1 MSEQNIVSDL
11 RHEKIYG
18 VFSSQEIKKVGTGTT
33 TRKTV
38 SKVFWFVEEED
49 GDVITVQ
56 PINANYIPTG
66 AKKIIDREEL
76 FQKYSPEPEFYAST
90 VYPKIKELDDKLNN
104 ADTSRKRGLN
114 FSAEC
119 EYDRVLMADVSNVR
133 ANFGIGLTYLERG
146 DTAKATN
153 IFERLINLEGSYE
166 TKHKHLFN
174 EFGIN
179 LRKSKLFE
187 QSITYYQKAITI
199 NQSDEN
205 LYLNLARVYL
215 EQENIPLCFQNV
227 VKALEISPKNEL
239 ALKFV
244 HWLKTKKMITAE
256 QINILKTLEL

>member
-1 MSEQNIVSDL
+1 MSNIHIVSDL

-38 SKVFWFVEEED
+38 SKIFWFVEEEAD
-49 GDVITVQ
+49 DKISIQ
-56 PINANYIPTG
+56 SINANYIPTG
-66 AKKIIDREEL
+66 AKKIIGREEL
-76 FQKYSPEPEFYAST
+76 LKKYSPEPEFYAST
-90 VYPKIKELDDKLNN
+90 VYPKIQALDSKLND
-104 ADTSRKRGLN
+104 ADVSRKRGLN

-119 EYDRVLMADVSNVR
+119 EYDQVLTVDVSNVR

-146 DTAKATN
+146 DTAKANN
-153 IFERLINLEGSYE
+153 IFERLIKLEGSYE
-166 TKHKHLFN
+166 AEHKHLFN

-179 LRKSKLFE
+179 LRKSKLFD
-187 QSITYYQKAITI
+187 QSITYYQKAIVI
-199 NQSDEN
+199 NPSDEN

-227 VKALEISPKNEL
+227 AQALDISPKNTL

-244 HWLKTKKMITAE
+244 HWLKAKGKITELQAKKYE
-256 QINILKTLEL
+256 S